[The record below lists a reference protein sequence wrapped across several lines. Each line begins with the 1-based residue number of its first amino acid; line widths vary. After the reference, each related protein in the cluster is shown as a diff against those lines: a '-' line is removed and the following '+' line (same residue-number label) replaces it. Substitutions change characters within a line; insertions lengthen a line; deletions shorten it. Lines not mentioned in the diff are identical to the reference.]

1 MRNTLDTSLMA
12 VISKRS
18 ILLLVQLVQQLFD
31 RYAPRAYHPLSC
43 QNSCDWCQLVDAVL
57 LQTCCVSVRCRFP
70 TRHLWKAHSLFEG
83 GEDLFLYLPL
93 RKASLRIGRGVG
105 VLCAERVVELV
116 RDIQIRVRS

>member
-1 MRNTLDTSLMA
+1 MVIVAFSWFRLRFMRNTLDTSLMA

-57 LQTCCVSVRCRFP
+57 LQICIASVRCRVP
-70 TRHLWKAHSLFEG
+70 TRRLSKAHSLLEG
-83 GEDLFLYLPL
+83 IEDRFLTLP
-93 RKASLRIGRGVG
+93 R
-105 VLCAERVVELV
+105 
-116 RDIQIRVRS
+116 